1 MRVSQLFGETLRK
14 APADV
19 DIVSHQL
26 LLRAGY
32 IRQLAAG
39 IFSYMPLAWRSLRKI
54 EQILREELDRIGG
67 QEMNMP
73 VVHPAEIWQETGRWQ
88 AIDDTMARF
97 QDRRGRDMVLAM
109 THEEVVATL
118 CNSEINSYRQLPKL
132 VYHIQTK
139 FRDEPRARGGLIRVR
154 EFVMKDSYTLD
165 VDEAGL
171 VKQYIEHF
179 DAYHRMYA
187 RCGLPV
193 ITVQSD
199 VGMMGGKVAHEFMYV
214 TDIGEDSL
222 ILCNGCDYSANLEVA
237 EFVKTAHDNG
247 EPGELE
253 KVHTPDSATI
263 EELSAFLKIEQH
275 QTAKI
280 VFYTG
285 NYGEDQPEK
294 LIVGVVRGDMEVN
307 ETQILNLSKAN
318 EIRTAHPE
326 EIAAAGCVAGFAS
339 PIGIDRKKAIVI
351 VDDLVTKSTNLVTGA
366 NEADYHYLNSN
377 CGRDYEPDITGNIAL
392 AYEGATC
399 TSCGKTLKLARG
411 VEVGNIFQLGTR
423 YSEALNANFLDE
435 NGKSHPIVMGSYG
448 IGVGRLLAS
457 VAEAHHDEYGLQLP
471 ITVAP
476 YHVHLVLLKGD
487 DEIQET
493 AEKLYSEL
501 QENGIEVL
509 FDDRDVSAGIKFNDA
524 DLRGMPLRITVSG
537 RSLKNGGVELKR
549 RTSKDFNIVAIDAA
563 IDTVKN
569 DIAAMF
575 AEIDTALQ
583 QTPTWKED

>member
-1 MRVSQLFGETLRK
+1 MLRPQHISPAVLARRRSMETVN
-14 APADV
+14 PA
-19 DIVSHQL
+19 
-26 LLRAGY
+26 G
-32 IRQLAAG
+32 
-39 IFSYMPLAWRSLRKI
+39 
-54 EQILREELDRIGG
+54 
-67 QEMNMP
+67 
-73 VVHPAEIWQETGRWQ
+73 HPAE
-88 AIDDTMARF
+88 
-97 QDRRGRDMVLAM
+97 RG
-109 THEEVVATL
+109 
-118 CNSEINSYRQLPKL
+118 
-132 VYHIQTK
+132 
-139 FRDEPRARGGLIRVR
+139 PRIFA
-154 EFVMKDSYTLD
+154 
-165 VDEAGL
+165 
-171 VKQYIEHF
+171 
-179 DAYHRMYA
+179 
-187 RCGLPV
+187 
-193 ITVQSD
+193 
-199 VGMMGGKVAHEFMYV
+199 
-214 TDIGEDSL
+214 
-222 ILCNGCDYSANLEVA
+222 
-237 EFVKTAHDNG
+237 
-247 EPGELE
+247 
-253 KVHTPDSATI
+253 DSATI